1 MTTED
6 NTVSRLPVGFTE
18 KDMAL
23 LLELQAVLQRKVN
36 RRVSLSETVRLS
48 IRALAKLEG
57 VKCK

>member
-1 MTTED
+1 MTIED

-36 RRVSLSETVRLS
+36 RRISLSETVRLG